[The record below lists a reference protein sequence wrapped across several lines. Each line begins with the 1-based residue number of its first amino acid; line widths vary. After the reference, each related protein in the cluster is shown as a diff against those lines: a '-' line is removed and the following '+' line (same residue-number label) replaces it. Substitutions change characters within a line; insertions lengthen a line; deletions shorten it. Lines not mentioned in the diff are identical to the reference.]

1 MVLCQSVGSEISL
14 LSSIWNETML
24 LSLPIRNHE
33 KARRRDISDGVVPSR
48 V

>member
-14 LSSIWNETML
+14 LSSIWNERML
-24 LSLPIRNHE
+24 LSLSIRNHE
-33 KARRRDISDGVVPSR
+33 KARQRDISVGVLPSR